1 MKDIHKAQWF
11 KEAMVVPYTQ
21 LKGGFFS
28 AQSQQV
34 RRALD

>member
-21 LKGGFFS
+21 LKGGFFQRS
-28 AQSQQV
+28 HNKSEE
-34 RRALD
+34 L